1 MWTTGR
7 LPDTIYERT
16 ERGVEQMKDNPLLCK
31 SNFQEVSPPH
41 QATCSAQMV
50 SSLNN
55 KYCSPL
61 KLSQQTDR
69 RTPPPPSLSLYR
81 SLVLSRYIVFLCSL
95 FLSHY
100 IVLLCSLS
108 LFLSRYI
115 VVLCSLSTLRLSL
128 STESGVPTL
137 ILTPCPRHG

>member
-69 RTPPPPSLSLYR
+69 RTPPPP
-81 SLVLSRYIVFLCSL
+81 LSR
-95 FLSHY
+95 Y
-100 IVLLCSLS
+100 IVLLCSLVISFSCALSFS
-108 LFLSRYI
+108 LIILFS
-115 VVLCSLSTLRLSL
+115 CALSL
-128 STESGVPTL
+128 SFSLVISL
-137 ILTPCPRHG
+137 SCALCLLSASLSLLSQVYQHLF